1 MRGCSKVKPEEIRNL
16 SDEELGKKVEEL
28 RQEIFNLRVQLATQR
43 TTNVARVSAVKKDLS
58 RALTIIREKELQ
70 KSGETSH
77 G

>member
-1 MRGCSKVKPEEIRNL
+1 MKPEEIRNL

>member
-1 MRGCSKVKPEEIRNL
+1 VKPEEIRNL